1 MTKISVNIFGHLL
14 EKIKLKESYVSTEY
28 EQQEERR
35 RKCCTYAIG
44 NVRSNG
50 MSVRKLI
57 PIFLTPSDSSTKPPS
72 ESVS

>member
-14 EKIKLKESYVSTEY
+14 EIIKLKESYVSTEY
-28 EQQEERR
+28 EQQEGRR
-35 RKCCTYAIG
+35 RKCCTYAMG